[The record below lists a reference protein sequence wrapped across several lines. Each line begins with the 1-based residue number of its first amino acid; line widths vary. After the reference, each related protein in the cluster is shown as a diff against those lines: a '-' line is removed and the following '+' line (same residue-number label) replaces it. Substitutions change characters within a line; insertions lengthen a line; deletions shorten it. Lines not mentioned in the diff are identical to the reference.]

1 MAKVHERF
9 LVLIR
14 LKRRSG
20 LPVILRGHPAE
31 MGYRHIHVPL
41 ERSGHRGGLPED
53 GPEEGGHGKERK
65 VDQWINAGMCAGDR
79 TSLMSP
85 TTEAYSLLSPAFRAT
100 AAWKLL
106 ASYLGLHM
114 ATRFSVYIS
123 GVDIF
128 STSRLAVRRGEI

>member
-85 TTEAYSLLSPAFRAT
+85 TTEAYSSTAFHRFPRHGCLEIARELSRITHGYAV
-100 AAWKLL
+100 LC
-106 ASYLGLHM
+106 LHQ
-114 ATRFSVYIS
+114 
-123 GVDIF
+123 
-128 STSRLAVRRGEI
+128 RRRHFLYVEAGGPPW